1 MALDHDPVT
10 IRTKIPATGTAVL
23 EGNDGLT
30 WGRHC
35 WLAQEC
41 DPFQKELL
49 GIIISHGAWQR
60 PTELKAQTFARE
72 SFLPDRV
79 CKVDK
84 DKVILGLRLDNR
96 LNDFQALKEKSLEA
110 EKLLSAWSWKSG
122 SRGSLPPIAC
132 LMGGTG
138 TGKSTLFNSLAG
150 RKISAVGMRRPCTV
164 KALVLTANGPASELR
179 KCPFLNLDTEGN
191 AELIIDDRPRSASI
205 VLVDTPDFDSIELSN
220 RVIAENLFIISD
232 VMVFIT
238 SQEKY
243 ADLAGHQMAE
253 RARRWGKKTVF
264 VMNKVTSDAA
274 FNDFCRALEFHG
286 QESASIGIE
295 RLPGAPELIEGLRER
310 PEVAERLLAQESQ
323 VSAERLRKDELERLK
338 LHTATALENLETAVS
353 AQMQRLAVVG
363 QKIDRILEEISEKM
377 ERQVD
382 AIVSED
388 IEARSRE
395 RLQELL
401 RKYDILFVPR
411 MMIRNAFKSIFH
423 SVAELFTGQWGEPDA
438 PEDEKQI
445 RSEDFQETRA
455 AVRLK
460 PVESAVAQLNLKIAE
475 MLSSDSGLQDLREV
489 ARERVPRWDA
499 ATIQELYDQAF
510 PGVEHLLDVE
520 FNRFR
525 EGLSRIDEI
534 KLYGSYTVWALLLIT
549 AEIVVGGGFTLLDAL
564 LNTVI
569 VPFIPKWL
577 LKLKVVDVL
586 REIGRRVDNEHR
598 KALRGILGKQ
608 AGLYIAEF
616 SALIPDEEAVERLRG
631 LRQSLQKERAN

>member
-1 MALDHDPVT
+1 
-10 IRTKIPATGTAVL
+10 
-23 EGNDGLT
+23 
-30 WGRHC
+30 
-35 WLAQEC
+35 
-41 DPFQKELL
+41 
-49 GIIISHGAWQR
+49 
-60 PTELKAQTFARE
+60 
-72 SFLPDRV
+72 
-79 CKVDK
+79 
-84 DKVILGLRLDNR
+84 
-96 LNDFQALKEKSLEA
+96 
-110 EKLLSAWSWKSG
+110 
-122 SRGSLPPIAC
+122 
-132 LMGGTG
+132 MGGTG

-164 KALVLTANGPASELR
+164 KALVLTAKEPANELR
-179 KCPFLNLDTEGN
+179 MCPFLNLGTAGN
-191 AELIIDDRPRSASI
+191 ADLIIDDRPQSASI

-220 RVIAENLFIISD
+220 RVIAENFFIISD
-232 VMVFIT
+232 VMAFIT

-253 RARRWGKKTVF
+253 RARRWGKRTVF
-264 VMNKVTSDAA
+264 VMNKVTSETA
-274 FNDFCRALEFHG
+274 FNDFRRALELHG
-286 QESASIGIE
+286 QESAPIRIE

-310 PEVAERLLAQESQ
+310 PEVAERLLGQTNQ
-323 VSAERLRKDELERLK
+323 VSAERLRKEELERLK
-338 LHTATALENLETAVS
+338 LHTAAALEDLETAVS
-353 AQMQRLAVVG
+353 GQVQRLGVVS
-363 QKIDRILEEISEKM
+363 QKIDQILEEISEKM

-423 SVAELFTGQWGEPDA
+423 SVGELFTGQWGEPDA
-438 PEDEKQI
+438 QENEKQI

-460 PVESAVAQLNLKIAE
+460 PLESAVAQLNVKIAE

-489 ARERVPRWDA
+489 AREQVPRWDA
-499 ATIQELYDQAF
+499 ATIQDLYDQAF

-586 REIGRRVDNEHR
+586 REMGRRVDNEHR
-598 KALRGILGKQ
+598 KALRGILGRQ

-631 LRQSLQKERAN
+631 LRHSLQKQHAN